1 MINAFL
7 SDPNAI
13 FGAVLLASFSA
24 WLTYHIA
31 RSHSRAT
38 ACAAFRASILNELG
52 SIYPNPAA
60 WPENIDAFLR
70 SRFTA
75 LQSAVENFRPFL
87 PWWKRS
93 RFDRAWRIYRLGA
106 DGRDI
111 DIQHY
116 GQYRPYNVDG
126 VEDGGEYKQDQT
138 LTYKM
143 NLKKNVDQLLSYA
156 DET

>member
-1 MINAFL
+1 MINAIL
-7 SDPNAI
+7 SNPNAVFGSVLLAI
-13 FGAVLLASFSA
+13 FGA
-24 WLTYHIA
+24 WLGYLTAH
-31 RSHSRAT
+31 RGRRAT

-75 LQSAVENFRPFL
+75 LQSAVENFRAFV
-87 PWWKRS
+87 PWWKHS
-93 RFDRAWRIYRLGA
+93 LFDRAWRTYRLGT

-116 GQYRPYNVDG
+116 GQYRPYIVEG
-126 VEDGGEYKQDQT
+126 VENDRYYKQDRT
-138 LTYKM
+138 LTCKM
-143 NLKKNVDQLLSYA
+143 NFKKNVEQLLSYTN
-156 DET
+156 ET